1 RRAIPTPM
9 RARLLPS
16 TSLDGP
22 STAGVGFRQPRGDGR
37 FVPVIWTVE
46 PDLVRLT
53 IVGTPSVEDLPAA
66 GADAIACPRFRPG
79 LPLVV
84 DARAALVAIAVDAP
98 ARGLSWLGWLLEQGL
113 APRCAMV
120 TTVERLNLLRGAVTP
135 PADHGL
141 MLAHFT
147 HL

>member
-1 RRAIPTPM
+1 M
-9 RARLLPS
+9 
-16 TSLDGP
+16 
-22 STAGVGFRQPRGDGR
+22 
-37 FVPVIWTVE
+37 PVIWTVE

-53 IVGTPSVEDLPAA
+53 IVGSPSVEELQAA
-66 GADAIACPRFRPG
+66 GAEAIACPRFRPG

-84 DARAALVAIAVDAP
+84 DARASLVAIAVDAP
-98 ARGLSWLGWLLEQGL
+98 ARGLSWLGWLLGQGL

-135 PADHGL
+135 PANHGL

-147 HL
+147 DLGEARTWVRLPSLGSK